1 MIKCYVAAVFGL
13 VALGL
18 WATHQYAAEQ
28 ALKAKD
34 PDMSHSLALVI
45 SKPISLENG
54 IEANTPFADAVQ
66 FFRDRYDLPLVVD
79 HAAFEGEGF
88 DQVDKQPVKLPK
100 MKNVR
105 LSTVLKLVLRQ
116 LKSNNSGDLMGATYM
131 VRSDYLEITTLHQ
144 AYKEIYGSTP
154 DGNIALAAD
163 DVEEGKQRRL
173 LPIVNADFERRPL
186 QEALKELTA
195 TSGLSTVIDI
205 RVSEKAKA
213 PVSATLHNVPLDTAV
228 QVLADMAD
236 LKSLVIDNVLYVTSK
251 ENAKAMTEKA
261 PKQMPFLPGGA
272 GALGFG
278 GGALGFGGGMLGI
291 SGGVG
296 ALGGGKGM

>member
-1 MIKCYVAAVFGL
+1 MIKCYVAAVFGV
-13 VALGL
+13 VALGF

-28 ALKAKD
+28 APRTKD
-34 PDMSHSLALVI
+34 ADMSQSLAVVL
-45 SKPISLENG
+45 SKSINLENG
-54 IEANTPFADAVQ
+54 FEANTPFEDAVQ
-66 FFRDRYDLPLVVD
+66 FFRDRYDLPLIVD
-79 HAAFEGEGF
+79 HVAFESGGF
-88 DQVDKQPVKLPK
+88 GQVEQQKVKLPK

-105 LSTVLKLVLRQ
+105 LSTVLKLILKQ
-116 LKSNNSGDLMGATYM
+116 LKSDNPGDMTGATYM
-131 VRSDYLEITTLHQ
+131 VRSDYLEITTLQQ
-144 AYKEIYGSTP
+144 AYKEIYGTSA
-154 DGNIALAAD
+154 DGTVAAAAD
-163 DVEEGKQRRL
+163 DVEDGKPRRL

-186 QEALKELTA
+186 NEALKELTA
-195 TSGLSTVIDI
+195 SSGLSTVVDV
-205 RVSEKAKA
+205 RVSEKAKS

-251 ENAKAMTEKA
+251 ENAKALQEKP

-278 GGALGFGGGMLGI
+278 GGLGALGGGL
-291 SGGVG
+291 G